1 MLVLKAML
9 SAFLLGFYKACQSSS
24 HMWGGETEA
33 QGSMPLSQGAEPSY
47 KH

>member
-1 MLVLKAML
+1 MPVLI
-9 SAFLLGFYKACQSSS
+9 S
-24 HMWGGETEA
+24 HVGGETEA